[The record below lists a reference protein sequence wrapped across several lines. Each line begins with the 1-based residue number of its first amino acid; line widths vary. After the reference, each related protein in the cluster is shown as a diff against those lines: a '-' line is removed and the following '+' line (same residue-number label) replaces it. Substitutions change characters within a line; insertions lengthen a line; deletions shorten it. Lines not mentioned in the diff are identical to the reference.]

1 MSSDFA
7 IPWHALCARVQK
19 QKCSC
24 ADSVRFLEFCMYL
37 LHQHPFTS
45 HEGSHMLAVKL
56 IIDLK
61 QLEKLA
67 ARPDAF
73 RSLPTSCEVCRWPC
87 RMKHVIMHIHCV
99 TCTYMV
105 INAASWTPQGK
116 GMNNYCPSA
125 SYCEVCKTAL
135 CRAGASWNNTLE
147 CKQKPTTCL
156 ERALRLVPTKG
167 IEDIFVLD
175 EPHRRLRQLHWIRV
189 NLHVCKWTPDRSHAH
204 SSIMKIKKKP
214 WNAVQWKPFTIGV
227 DPTTSCCHRN
237 SGKDSRVY
245 QRPRQRLWCG
255 RALPRHSL
263 GLVTLVCRALSD
275 AASSLIA
282 AWAKEP
288 LLAPYVVFLAK
299 MPASGRSMYDVF
311 RTTRLENKCNDTCS
325 WCAVSFCQ

>member
-105 INAASWTPQGK
+105 INAAS
-116 GMNNYCPSA
+116 
-125 SYCEVCKTAL
+125 
-135 CRAGASWNNTLE
+135 
-147 CKQKPTTCL
+147 
-156 ERALRLVPTKG
+156 
-167 IEDIFVLD
+167 
-175 EPHRRLRQLHWIRV
+175 
-189 NLHVCKWTPDRSHAH
+189 
-204 SSIMKIKKKP
+204 
-214 WNAVQWKPFTIGV
+214 
-227 DPTTSCCHRN
+227 
-237 SGKDSRVY
+237 
-245 QRPRQRLWCG
+245 
-255 RALPRHSL
+255 
-263 GLVTLVCRALSD
+263 
-275 AASSLIA
+275 
-282 AWAKEP
+282 
-288 LLAPYVVFLAK
+288 
-299 MPASGRSMYDVF
+299 
-311 RTTRLENKCNDTCS
+311 
-325 WCAVSFCQ
+325 